1 MSKKKYNLN
10 TIYISERLQ
19 ENLKPISQSAFT
31 AVTAPMGYGKTTA
44 INWYLDKQSKNGNSC
59 VIRISI
65 YSDNLSVFWQSVQ
78 KAFAFAGLDFLDNYS
93 CPSDAASAGMLA
105 DELCYSLSGQTSYF
119 IFIDDFHLLGE
130 PHVADFF
137 CMLANRLPENI
148 HLIVS
153 GRNAFL
159 SGKEILR
166 LGKKLYQIH
175 TRDLCLN
182 RRELSVYTHRCG
194 ASLNEDQLNT
204 LLYSSEGWFS
214 AVYLNLCTF
223 FESGHFPD
231 HTSNIY
237 DMFSSAMIAP
247 LSDAQQEF
255 LTVMGLADEF
265 TVEMALFITG
275 NPEAGQILFL
285 MTRQNAFITPLSD
298 GISFRFHHMM
308 KECTQRAFAMLSHE
322 KQTDFRNRYGQWYES
337 RGQFLQA
344 LAAYN
349 KALNYDAA
357 LAVIQKDA
365 GILLASLSPEKVLAF
380 LDVCPTEILK
390 NRPLALL
397 VLMRR
402 MFTWHQIPKM
412 LELKQLLTDTI
423 AEDNTLSEDER
434 KTLSGE
440 CDLIMSFLMYNDITG
455 MSVLHRQASS
465 KMTRPAISIRKT
477 GSWTFGS
484 PSVLMMFHRR
494 SGTLDAELT
503 AMNECMPHYY
513 RITQGH
519 GQGAELLMN
528 AEAAFMQGN
537 FSDAQILLEQTY
549 STIASNGQ
557 HNISLCCDFL
567 AARLSLFQESV
578 TFVKNPEV
586 KRKELLSLHN
596 MMWLNIFDS
605 TYAYYYT
612 LIRMPEKIPALFKD
626 HMLSTVSF
634 LSPCRPIMEMIENQ
648 VFLSQKMYAKVIGR
662 SETLL
667 PVCEK
672 MHYELVSLHVQIQTA
687 AAYAMLGKHHD
698 ARQLLL
704 KALGHAMPDGFLI
717 PFVENY
723 NYIKDVLGSINSIT
737 PEPFTDRILSLGSVY
752 EQHCLRLSS
761 RNSRPEILNMLNSRE
776 AEIAALIIDRLSNR
790 EIAERLFLSEG
801 TVKQYINQIY
811 SKLMI
816 NGDTR
821 TKRKQLAEL
830 ISSINKGLT

>member
-1 MSKKKYNLN
+1 
-10 TIYISERLQ
+10 
-19 ENLKPISQSAFT
+19 
-31 AVTAPMGYGKTTA
+31 
-44 INWYLDKQSKNGNSC
+44 
-59 VIRISI
+59 
-65 YSDNLSVFWQSVQ
+65 
-78 KAFAFAGLDFLDNYS
+78 
-93 CPSDAASAGMLA
+93 
-105 DELCYSLSGQTSYF
+105 
-119 IFIDDFHLLGE
+119 
-130 PHVADFF
+130 
-137 CMLANRLPENI
+137 
-148 HLIVS
+148 
-153 GRNAFL
+153 
-159 SGKEILR
+159 
-166 LGKKLYQIH
+166 
-175 TRDLCLN
+175 
-182 RRELSVYTHRCG
+182 
-194 ASLNEDQLNT
+194 
-204 LLYSSEGWFS
+204 
-214 AVYLNLCTF
+214 
-223 FESGHFPD
+223 
-231 HTSNIY
+231 
-237 DMFSSAMIAP
+237 
-247 LSDAQQEF
+247 
-255 LTVMGLADEF
+255 
-265 TVEMALFITG
+265 
-275 NPEAGQILFL
+275 
-285 MTRQNAFITPLSD
+285 
-298 GISFRFHHMM
+298 
-308 KECTQRAFAMLSHE
+308 
-322 KQTDFRNRYGQWYES
+322 
-337 RGQFLQA
+337 
-344 LAAYN
+344 
-349 KALNYDAA
+349 
-357 LAVIQKDA
+357 
-365 GILLASLSPEKVLAF
+365 
-380 LDVCPTEILK
+380 
-390 NRPLALL
+390 
-397 VLMRR
+397 
-402 MFTWHQIPKM
+402 M

-434 KTLSGE
+434 KNLSGE

-465 KMTRPAISIRKT
+465 KMTRPAISIRNT

-494 SGTLDAELT
+494 SGTLDAELA

-567 AARLSLFQESV
+567 AARLSLFQEGV

-605 TYAYYYT
+605 TYAYYYA

-634 LSPCRPIMEMIENQ
+634 LSPCRPMMEMIENQ

-667 PVCEK
+667 PFCEK

-687 AAYAMLGKHHD
+687 SAYAMLGKHHD
-698 ARQLLL
+698 ARQLLQ

-723 NYIKDVLGSINSIT
+723 TYIKDVLGSINSIAS
-737 PEPFTDRILSLGSVY
+737 EPFTDRILSLGSVY

-776 AEIAALIIDRLSNR
+776 AEIAALITDRLSNR

-801 TVKQYINQIY
+801 TVKQYVNQIY

>member
-93 CPSDAASAGMLA
+93 CPSDAAGAGMLA
-105 DELCYSLSGQTSYF
+105 DELCYSLSSQTSYY

-182 RRELSVYTHRCG
+182 RQELSVYTHRCG

-223 FESGHFPD
+223 FENGHFPD

-255 LTVMGLADEF
+255 LTVMGL
-265 TVEMALFITG
+265 
-275 NPEAGQILFL
+275 
-285 MTRQNAFITPLSD
+285 
-298 GISFRFHHMM
+298 
-308 KECTQRAFAMLSHE
+308 
-322 KQTDFRNRYGQWYES
+322 
-337 RGQFLQA
+337 
-344 LAAYN
+344 
-349 KALNYDAA
+349 A

-434 KTLSGE
+434 KNLSGE

-605 TYAYYYT
+605 TYAYYYA

-634 LSPCRPIMEMIENQ
+634 LSPCRPMMEMIENQ

-723 NYIKDVLGSINSIT
+723 TYIKDVLSSINSIAS
-737 PEPFTDRILSLGSVY
+737 ELFTDRILSLGSVY

-776 AEIAALIIDRLSNR
+776 AEIAALITDRLSNR

-801 TVKQYINQIY
+801 TVKQYVNQIY